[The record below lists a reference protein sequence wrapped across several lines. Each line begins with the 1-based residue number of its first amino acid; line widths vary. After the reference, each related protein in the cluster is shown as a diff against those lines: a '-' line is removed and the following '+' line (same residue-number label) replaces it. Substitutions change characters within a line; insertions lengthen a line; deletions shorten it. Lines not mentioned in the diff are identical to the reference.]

1 MSIPIHADARTSDR
15 VASLNKD
22 GTLKWFIPP
31 YVIPVAVLLLV
42 AARALS
48 LS

>member
-31 YVIPVAVLLLV
+31 YVIPAVILLLV

-48 LS
+48 LT

>member
-31 YVIPVAVLLLV
+31 YVIPAVILLLV
-42 AARALS
+42 AIRAVS